1 MLDVDA
7 PSSLSGREL
16 GTPVRFRTNGIREV
30 VGERLTSPFAVTIG
44 RAVARVAPPDRPIA
58 IGRDARTSS
67 AALADLL
74 ASTLMLD
81 GRNVIDLGLL
91 PTPAVQYEL
100 PRVGAGFGVVI
111 TASHNPP
118 EYNGFKCLDERGRS
132 ISRETETRIEDLVKE
147 PDEGGALYDGVGDRQ
162 FDSFVAERYLSGMLG
177 LVDAAKIASRNLTVV
192 LDCGNGA
199 TAVTSPELLR
209 RLGCRVITMNHYM
222 DGRFPGRPSEPNEQT
237 LQNLARVV
245 PAVGADLGIAHDG
258 DGDRTIFVDGKGRIV
273 PGDQSLGLL
282 AREAVRVVGGGAVV
296 TPVSTSELVEDL
308 IHPLGG
314 RVEYT
319 PVGSPGLSRAV
330 ERTGAVLGGEENGG
344 VIFPRWQFARDGAM
358 TAAAMLD
365 VLAQEGASLSDLIEN
380 LPRYASV
387 KEKLACPPERA
398 QRVLAGI
405 ADELRISARR
415 VVTLDGWK
423 IYTDGGWLLLRASGT
438 EPVVR
443 VYAET
448 RDLKSAQ
455 RLATTA
461 MERIRERLAS

>member
-1 MLDVDA
+1 ML
-7 PSSLSGREL
+7 
-16 GTPVRFRTNGIREV
+16 FRTNGIREI
-30 VGERLTSPFAVTIG
+30 VGERLTSSFSVTVA
-44 RAVARVAPPDRPIA
+44 RAVARVAPADRPIA

-67 AALADLL
+67 AALSDLFS
-74 ASTLMLD
+74 ATLVLE
-81 GRNVIDLGLL
+81 GRDIVDLGLL
-91 PTPAVQYEL
+91 PTPAVQYDV

-132 ISRETETRIEDLVKE
+132 ISRETEGRIETLVRE
-147 PDEGGALYDGVGDRQ
+147 PPEGGVSYDRVGERHY
-162 FDSFVAERYLSGMLG
+162 DSFATERYLSGILR
-177 LVDAAKIASRNLTVV
+177 LVDRDKIASRNLTVV

-222 DGRFPGRPSEPNEQT
+222 DGRFPGRPSEPSEKS

-258 DGDRTIFVDGKGRIV
+258 DGDRTIFVDGEGRVV

-282 AREAVRVVGGGAVV
+282 AREAVRVVGGGIVV
-296 TPVSTSELVEDL
+296 TPVSTSLLVEDL
-308 IHPLGG
+308 LRPIEG

-319 PVGSPGLSRAV
+319 PVGSPTLSRAV
-330 ERTGAVLGGEENGG
+330 ETTGAVLGGEENGG
-344 VIFPRWQFARDGAM
+344 IIFPRWQLARDGAM

-365 VLAQEGASLSDLIEN
+365 VLAQEGSSLTELLGT
-380 LPRYASV
+380 LPKYASV
-387 KEKLACPPERA
+387 KEKVACPPERA
-398 QRVLAGI
+398 QPVLEGVAEAMGTGSRKI
-405 ADELRISARR
+405 VKI
-415 VVTLDGWK
+415 DGWK
-423 IYTDGGWLLLRASGT
+423 IFTDGGWLLLRASGT

-448 RDLKSAQ
+448 RDPKTAR
-455 RLATTA
+455 RLADTA
-461 MERIRERLAS
+461 IGQIRDQLGR